1 MWISFHLWY
10 PTLVWLLSKCS
21 LWDWKTASG
30 SLNMIDSLA
39 KFDGGKDVFRPQ
51 VFNSLWQ
58 METFKWYFIKPNVLY
73 VAYRENWKYKTLG
86 EFALC
91 EWASKGQLT
100 SFLASARRRVI
111 VRVRLPL
118 PTRPGRGAGKGT
130 PDQLAELGSPVWKS
144 GQLMPV
150 NQIKGH
156 KYREEGDETYMYFW
170 LNVNVWVAV
179 GTHIWPAVTKEFY
192 ISTTFPL
199 SDIKWFDG
207 LSNRIKIRLQSSFD
221 PFGTNYILQLI
232 K

>member
-1 MWISFHLWY
+1 MWIWFHLWY

-21 LWDWKTASG
+21 PWDWKTASG
-30 SLNMIDSLA
+30 SLNKIDSLA
-39 KFDGGKDVFRPQ
+39 KFDGGEDVFRPQ

-58 METFKWYFIKPNVLY
+58 METFKSYFIKPNVLY
-73 VAYRENWKYKTLG
+73 AAYTKYKTLG

-100 SFLASARRRVI
+100 SFRASAGRRVI

-130 PDQLAELGSPVWKS
+130 LDQLAELGSPVWKS

-179 GTHIWPAVTKEFY
+179 GTHIWPEVTKEFY
-192 ISTTFPL
+192 ISTTDPL
-199 SDIKWFDG
+199 KV
-207 LSNRIKIRLQSSFD
+207 
-221 PFGTNYILQLI
+221 YLI
-232 K
+232 G

>member
-1 MWISFHLWY
+1 MHVDLIPFVISNTCLTSFKML
-10 PTLVWLLSKCS
+10 PVRFK
-21 LWDWKTASG
+21 KTASG
-30 SLNMIDSLA
+30 SLNKIDSLA
-39 KFDGGKDVFRPQ
+39 KFDGGEDVFRPQ

-58 METFKWYFIKPNVLY
+58 METFKSYFIKPNVLY
-73 VAYRENWKYKTLG
+73 AAYTKYKTLG

-100 SFLASARRRVI
+100 SVRASAGRRVI

-130 PDQLAELGSPVWKS
+130 LDQLAELGSPVWKS

-179 GTHIWPAVTKEFY
+179 GTE
-192 ISTTFPL
+192 
-199 SDIKWFDG
+199 
-207 LSNRIKIRLQSSFD
+207 SFTY
-221 PFGTNYILQLI
+221 PQQILWRSI
-232 K
+232 